1 MLHEPLTSKGLRQA
15 IPRVIPWSQLS
26 PKPRPT
32 LKGLFLPLS
41 LGGPLSSLPHSSDI
55 SLSPSL
61 REQPSPLFG
70 FLLIRCGF
78 CTFSQKY
85 QKYEH
90 FCNLPASPGRAPTTH
105 FLFVRM
111 AGAAHCWGRPL
122 GRRLTPQSQAWVDP
136 QGCWSHHVPPG
147 TTMYCLVPL
156 LGNCRCLRWPST
168 APLPSPNIIYP
179 PHSQPGSTFPSPSA
193 TEQ

>member
-15 IPRVIPWSQLS
+15 IPRVTPWSQLS

-70 FLLIRCGF
+70 FLLIRRCSLLGEATWKTADTPKSGLGGPSGLLVPP
-78 CTFSQKY
+78 CPSRDHY
-85 QKYEH
+85 V
-90 FCNLPASPGRAPTTH
+90 LPGPPSRKLQMP
-105 FLFVRM
+105 
-111 AGAAHCWGRPL
+111 PL
-122 GRRLTPQSQAWVDP
+122 ALHSSTAFPQHHLPTPQPARVHLP
-136 QGCWSHHVPPG
+136 QPFRYRAVTSLKWFEVIAG
-147 TTMYCLVPL
+147 TFL
-156 LGNCRCLRWPST
+156 LR
-168 APLPSPNIIYP
+168 IF
-179 PHSQPGSTFPSPSA
+179 Q
-193 TEQ
+193 